1 MDECDCAN
9 VQGGLERAQYCI
21 VEGVGGF
28 RVPLVPGWD
37 TADLTVDLGLPVVLV
52 VGIRLGCINHAL
64 RTAQGVR
71 ACGLALVGWIAN
83 TVDGAVP
90 YLPDNLAALA
100 DARDRLQAP
109 CWGHVPRLTS
119 FSPAAAAAHLIQPL
133 QLAFLQAS

>member
-9 VQGGLERAQYCI
+9 VQGGLERAQCCI

-28 RVPLVPGWD
+28 RVPLVLGWD
-37 TADLTVDLGLPVVLV
+37 TADLTGDLGLPVV
-52 VGIRLGCINHAL
+52 
-64 RTAQGVR
+64 
-71 ACGLALVGWIAN
+71 LVGWIAN

-119 FSPAAAAAHLIQPL
+119 FATAAAAAHLVQPL
-133 QLAFLQAS
+133 ALAFLQAS